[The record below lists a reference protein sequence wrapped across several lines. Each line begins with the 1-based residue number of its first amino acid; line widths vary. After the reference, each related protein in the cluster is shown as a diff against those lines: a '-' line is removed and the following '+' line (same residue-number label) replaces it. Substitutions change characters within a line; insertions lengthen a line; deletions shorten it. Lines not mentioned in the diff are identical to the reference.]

1 MAGRVRRAAALAA
14 AALSLVLVWSP
25 GPAAVQGADAIAEW
39 CEVDP
44 ALVVRSPGGSVVVLH
59 VTNYGQGREHLGA
72 VRQATISS
80 ATSPVGGGP
89 DPAGSDGAFR
99 VEVVVE
105 VPLGAG
111 GQRFATKSV
120 VSTRPSA
127 GGTVLAA
134 VSGHSGSPMRL
145 AFRLDEP

>member
-1 MAGRVRRAAALAA
+1 VPAAA
-14 AALSLVLVWSP
+14 
-25 GPAAVQGADAIAEW
+25 QDAIAEW

-44 ALVVRSPGGSVVVLH
+44 ALVVRTPAGSVVLLH
-59 VTNYGQGREHLGA
+59 VTNSGLGLEHLGA

-80 ATSPVGGGP
+80 TTSPVGGGP
-89 DPAGSDGAFR
+89 DPAGPDGAFR

-111 GQRFATKSV
+111 GERFPTKSL
-120 VSTRPSA
+120 VSTRPYA

-134 VSGHSGSPMRL
+134 VSGESGSPMRL

>member
-1 MAGRVRRAAALAA
+1 MAGRVRRAVALAA
-14 AALSLVLVWSP
+14 VALALVLVWVP
-25 GPAAVQGADAIAEW
+25 GSAAAQDAIAEW

-44 ALVVRSPGGSVVVLH
+44 ALVVRTPAGRVVLLH
-59 VTNYGQGREHLGA
+59 VTTSGLGLEHLGA

-80 ATSPVGGGP
+80 TTSPVGGGP
-89 DPAGSDGAFR
+89 DGAFR

-111 GQRFATKSV
+111 GERFATKSV
-120 VSTRPSA
+120 VSTRPYA

-134 VSGHSGSPMRL
+134 ASGESGSPMRL

>member
-1 MAGRVRRAAALAA
+1 MLVWVPVPAAA
-14 AALSLVLVWSP
+14 
-25 GPAAVQGADAIAEW
+25 QGADAIAEW

-44 ALVVRSPGGSVVVLH
+44 ALVVRTPAGRVVVLH
-59 VTNYGQGREHLGA
+59 VTTSGLGREHLGA

-80 ATSPVGGGP
+80 TTSPVGGGP
-89 DPAGSDGAFR
+89 DPAGPDGAFR

-120 VSTRPSA
+120 VSTRPFA

-134 VSGHSGSPMRL
+134 VSGQSGSPMRL